1 MADDVSP
8 GSRPRYKTRSAS
20 ISAPAST
27 SMENVL
33 MPTATGTSTPEGS
46 GTPGYRRR
54 KATRSQS
61 ARITG
66 ARSVSK
72 VQIANIPQCCIIDT
86 IELLS
91 GGCILIESLG
101 NDQECIVRHD
111 GNWIRD
117 TNGDNIL
124 LTNRRVSTR
133 YRFKLPPEN
142 TKWILF
148 TRRISFTW
156 IATASLGQASQ

>member
-8 GSRPRYKTRSAS
+8 GPRPRYKTRSAS

-33 MPTATGTSTPEGS
+33 MPNTVSGTGTAGAGAAGDG

-54 KATRSQS
+54 KPATRSQS

-72 VQIANIPQCCIIDT
+72 FAKQWCYIIDT
-86 IELLS
+86 CLLF
-91 GGCILIESLG
+91 GYW
-101 NDQECIVRHD
+101 IVCPLQSVYKRS
-111 GNWIRD
+111 
-117 TNGDNIL
+117 
-124 LTNRRVSTR
+124 V
-133 YRFKLPPEN
+133 
-142 TKWILF
+142 
-148 TRRISFTW
+148 
-156 IATASLGQASQ
+156 